1 MEKGRKYWNPIVQ
14 NSHFSFL
21 FFIFQLCCLLFIFLI
36 FLNWNLQAFLLLEK
50 KTGLQFSSDMLG

>member
-21 FFIFQLCCLLFIFLI
+21 FFIFQLCCLLFIFSYI
-36 FLNWNLQAFLLLEK
+36 PQLESTSFPPFGK
-50 KTGLQFSSDMLG
+50 KKRVCSSVVIC